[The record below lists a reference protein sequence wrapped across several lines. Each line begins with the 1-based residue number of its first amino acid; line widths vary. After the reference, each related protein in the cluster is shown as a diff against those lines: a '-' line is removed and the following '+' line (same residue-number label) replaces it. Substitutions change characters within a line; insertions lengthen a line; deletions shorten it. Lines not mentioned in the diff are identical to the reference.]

1 MDITQKEA
9 IIKLIANGSYFTKL
23 KTSNNNS
30 FETSIKISS
39 YNELNQMICS
49 LLKMCITK
57 LQDDASSLSET
68 GSNVLILLEIVLQ
81 LLPDSEME
89 LLDELRAIGL

>member
-1 MDITQKEA
+1 
-9 IIKLIANGSYFTKL
+9 
-23 KTSNNNS
+23 
-30 FETSIKISS
+30 
-39 YNELNQMICS
+39 
-49 LLKMCITK
+49 MCITK
-57 LQDDASSLSET
+57 LQDDASNLSET